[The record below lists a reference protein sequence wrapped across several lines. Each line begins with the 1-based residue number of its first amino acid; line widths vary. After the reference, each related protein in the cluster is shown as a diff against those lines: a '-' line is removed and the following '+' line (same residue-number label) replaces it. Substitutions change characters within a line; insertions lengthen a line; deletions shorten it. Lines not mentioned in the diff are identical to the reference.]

1 MNSTNR
7 GRDSVSSTANVANVE
22 VQAEENNLNQFDNT
36 YLQEAFVNEAFY
48 EFHEGENESEDEDW
62 RVRRRNIRLEEIR
75 VEANQLNQE
84 LGRLRIEHPIEEETI
99 EE

>member
-36 YLQEAFVNEAFY
+36 YLKEAFVNEAFY
-48 EFHEGENESEDEDW
+48 EFHEDENESEDENR

-75 VEANQLNQE
+75 VEANPWQLSWKDLQN
-84 LGRLRIEHPIEEETI
+84 P
-99 EE
+99 